1 LKVCRKRYKEV
12 TGRTYPWQVTN
23 FRM

>member
-1 LKVCRKRYKEV
+1 LKVRRKRYKEV